1 MIIDTT
7 YLLPLVGISVDSDL
21 FSAMDKKAVKFN
33 LDNTIISQISLFEIQ
48 AISAKLGISRSI
60 VSDALNE
67 IRSNFDI
74 VPFEDRQIIQISFKL
89 RKMLPNYI
97 DCVILA
103 SAISRKTDIL
113 TEDSRI
119 ISLKD
124 HINSQYGISVNKLNQ
139 IIS

>member
-21 FSAMDKKAVKFN
+21 FSAMDNKAVKFN

>member
-48 AISAKLGISRSI
+48 AISAKLGISHSI

>member
-7 YLLPLVGISVDSDL
+7 YQLPLVGISVDSDL

>member
-1 MIIDTT
+1 M
-7 YLLPLVGISVDSDL
+7 DSDL

>member
-1 MIIDTT
+1 
-7 YLLPLVGISVDSDL
+7 
-21 FSAMDKKAVKFN
+21 
-33 LDNTIISQISLFEIQ
+33 
-48 AISAKLGISRSI
+48 
-60 VSDALNE
+60 
-67 IRSNFDI
+67 
-74 VPFEDRQIIQISFKL
+74 
-89 RKMLPNYI
+89 MLPNYI

>member
-1 MIIDTT
+1 M
-7 YLLPLVGISVDSDL
+7 DSDL

-48 AISAKLGISRSI
+48 AISAKLGISHSI

>member
-1 MIIDTT
+1 LIIDTT